1 MAFQLIASIVLGAW
15 LGSRL
20 DQLLALMA
28 PAFTIGLSLLFTV
41 GSLVLIIRDL
51 MREK

>member
-1 MAFQLIASIVLGAW
+1 MAFQLIASIALGAW

-20 DQLLALMA
+20 DRWLALKT

-41 GSLVLIIRDL
+41 SSLVLIIRDL
-51 MREK
+51 MKEK